1 MDTWSVIDL
10 QAWCAA
16 GRSLCP
22 PVCRRADVYVWCVR
36 GLQCGIVAYLGKA
49 QAKAILLSGLA
60 RLEYRG
66 YDSAGLAVMQY
77 DTENKNNTT
86 AADSPEGGPSDAPK
100 ISPSGGSGG
109 VKRRRSVSG
118 SGHRISVVKRTGKV
132 SNLSTACSEENSAG
146 TMGIAHTRWA
156 THGPP
161 TDVNAHPH
169 ISHDGTLA
177 VVHNGIV
184 ENFKALRAE
193 LERKGYTMLSDTDT
207 ELIAHLISDV
217 RRQKWMPLEEAV
229 RQAMTQVH
237 GAYGIAVMCADEPDM
252 LIGARKGSPLILG
265 IGQDEFILA
274 SDAAAVIERTKQVSY
289 LQDGEMVIINRA
301 GDYQIK
307 TLDNV
312 QLCREV
318 QQLELSLQ
326 EIQKGSHK
334 HFMLKE
340 IFEQPEV
347 LENCMRGRLNFDDA
361 ILKMDGISRFLPRIL
376 SAPRILIVACGTSW
390 HAGLVGEYLIET
402 LARMPVEVE
411 YASEFR
417 YRRPII
423 FAEDVMIAIS
433 QSGETADTLAA
444 INLAKQHGCLCLGVC
459 NTVGSTIAR
468 ETDAGVYLHA
478 GPEIGVASTKA
489 FSAQV
494 LTLAMIALK
503 LAQER
508 EVLDEQSLR
517 EHFNAMRELPSL
529 MRRVLEKQQEAI
541 YASARTYRY
550 ASNFLYL
557 GRGFNFPVALEG
569 ALKLKEISYIHAEG
583 YPAAEM
589 KHGPIALIDQFM
601 PVVVIAPRSDPN
613 YLKLQSNIEEVL
625 ARGGTVIAIT
635 EEDNDELDGRCECVV
650 KVPKTKEFLMPLLAV
665 VPLQLLAYYI
675 ADMRKCNVD
684 QPRNL
689 AKSVTVE

>member
-1 MDTWSVIDL
+1 M
-10 QAWCAA
+10 
-16 GRSLCP
+16 
-22 PVCRRADVYVWCVR
+22 
-36 GLQCGIVAYLGKA
+36 
-49 QAKAILLSGLA
+49 
-60 RLEYRG
+60 
-66 YDSAGLAVMQY
+66 
-77 DTENKNNTT
+77 
-86 AADSPEGGPSDAPK
+86 
-100 ISPSGGSGG
+100 G
-109 VKRRRSVSG
+109 VKRRRTSAGG
-118 SGHRISVVKRTGKV
+118 SHRISVVKCAGKV
-132 SNLSTACSEENSAG
+132 SNLTSACSEENSAG

-169 ISHDGTLA
+169 ISEDGTLA

-184 ENFKALRAE
+184 ENFTALRAE
-193 LERKGYTMLSDTDT
+193 LQRKGYTMRSDTDT

-217 RRQKWMPLEEAV
+217 RRQKWMPFEEAV

-265 IGQDEFILA
+265 IGTYEYILA

-289 LQDGEMVIINRA
+289 LQDGEMVIIQRRGA
-301 GDYQIK
+301 YQIK

-318 QQLELSLQ
+318 QQLEMSLQ
-326 EIQKGSHK
+326 EIQKGAHK

-340 IFEQPEV
+340 IMEQPEV
-347 LENCMRGRLNFDDA
+347 LENCMRGRLNAEDG
-361 ILKMDGISRFLPRIL
+361 ILKMDGITSCLPRIM
-376 SAPRILIVACGTSW
+376 SASRILIVACGTSW

-402 LARMPVEVE
+402 LARIPVEVE

-417 YRRPII
+417 YRRPILYK
-423 FAEDVMIAIS
+423 EDVMIAIS

-444 INLAKQHGCLCLGVC
+444 LNLAKQRGCLCLGIC
-459 NTVGSTIAR
+459 NTVGASIAR

-494 LTLAMIALK
+494 LTLAMVALK

-508 EVLDEQSLR
+508 GELDATELR
-517 EHFNAMRELPSL
+517 ANLEAMRDLPAL
-529 MRRVLEKQQEAI
+529 VRRVLDQKELILQ
-541 YASARTYRY
+541 SAGAYRY

-613 YLKLQSNIEEVL
+613 YLKMVSNIEEVL
-625 ARGGTVIAIT
+625 ARGGNVIVIT
-635 EEDNDELDGRCECVV
+635 EEGNDELDARCECVV
-650 KVPKTKEFLMPLLAV
+650 KVPQTREFLMPLLTV
-665 VPLQLLAYYI
+665 VPLQLIAYYI
-675 ADMRKCNVD
+675 ADLRRCNVD